1 MKKIFNIKEPDISN
15 VEKREVLKCLKNSEI
30 STYGNLVKNIGNNLG
45 IYNGAKYNLPLNS
58 GSAALLLGM
67 KSIGVTKGDV
77 VITQSF
83 TFGATVH
90 AIINSQAHPWLF
102 DIDKLSLSID
112 TIKLEKTLE
121 KKTYFKNGNI
131 FLKKNKKR
139 VYAICPVTSFGI
151 IPNLEK
157 IKKIAQKYNLKI
169 IIDGACAFGN
179 KYNKEDLVKFA
190 DVVIYSFNGNKT
202 FTSGGG
208 GALSTNKKI
217 IYNKAKVLSENGKS
231 TKSPYIYN
239 LVGHNYKMTN
249 LHAAILKGQLSR
261 YSEIRKKLFFN
272 HKQYIKKIKNI
283 NFKFFTNQK
292 FSKNILWLN
301 FVLCNSDL
309 ISKKLINYLR
319 NKNINTNY
327 FWIPMHLQPIR
338 KNFIIEN
345 MDFTNYFFKK
355 VVLIPSSSFLK
366 NKELNH
372 VIKLLNEFNK

>member
-1 MKKIFNIKEPDISN
+1 M
-15 VEKREVLKCLKNSEI
+15 
-30 STYGNLVKNIGNNLG
+30 
-45 IYNGAKYNLPLNS
+45 
-58 GSAALLLGM
+58 
-67 KSIGVTKGDV
+67 
-77 VITQSF
+77 
-83 TFGATVH
+83 
-90 AIINSQAHPWLF
+90 
-102 DIDKLSLSID
+102 
-112 TIKLEKTLE
+112 
-121 KKTYFKNGNI
+121 
-131 FLKKNKKR
+131 
-139 VYAICPVTSFGI
+139 
-151 IPNLEK
+151 
-157 IKKIAQKYNLKI
+157 
-169 IIDGACAFGN
+169 
-179 KYNKEDLVKFA
+179 
-190 DVVIYSFNGNKT
+190 VIYSFNGNKT

-345 MDFTNYFFKK
+345 MEFTNYFFKK

>member
-131 FLKKNKKR
+131 FLKK
-139 VYAICPVTSFGI
+139 
-151 IPNLEK
+151 
-157 IKKIAQKYNLKI
+157 IKKEFMQ
-169 IIDGACAFGN
+169 
-179 KYNKEDLVKFA
+179 
-190 DVVIYSFNGNKT
+190 S
-202 FTSGGG
+202 
-208 GALSTNKKI
+208 
-217 IYNKAKVLSENGKS
+217 VL
-231 TKSPYIYN
+231 
-239 LVGHNYKMTN
+239 
-249 LHAAILKGQLSR
+249 
-261 YSEIRKKLFFN
+261 
-272 HKQYIKKIKNI
+272 
-283 NFKFFTNQK
+283 
-292 FSKNILWLN
+292 
-301 FVLCNSDL
+301 
-309 ISKKLINYLR
+309 
-319 NKNINTNY
+319 
-327 FWIPMHLQPIR
+327 
-338 KNFIIEN
+338 
-345 MDFTNYFFKK
+345 
-355 VVLIPSSSFLK
+355 
-366 NKELNH
+366 
-372 VIKLLNEFNK
+372 